1 MRSAQ
6 MFFCQSRMH
15 CSLIVSCTDRKGFS
29 FAKRFLVAVFSGVIL
44 LVCGAPSILYGQDAP
59 LFETW
64 TKVESSPE
72 TKAYTEALKAGGA
85 FDGKHQAHF
94 LENVLPQLEL
104 QSNRPQIE
112 RVRKRIR
119 DVFLVPITSPAAFDA
134 AQAAV
139 VLYASQAA
147 ASDDFDMAVRVN
159 AVLLIGDLRTAKQEP
174 WPSAVDAIVTIAT
187 NIDLPLAIRASAMPG
202 LFRHASSAGNPEGRK
217 AITAAAFTIIAETA
231 PDTQQTAHEWLQS
244 KAMASLRV
252 IGSPLTESD
261 ATNILAA
268 LNNSQAGLN
277 LRVRCASLLGALAD
291 RDTKLDLSALVESIK
306 VLATTSLLN
315 DEQFL
320 EQRILEKEYLGGT
333 GGGSNFGGGIGPPGA
348 MGMGM
353 GMGSEKPR
361 NETYVR
367 QAWRLSVLAE
377 ALEAEDPKSKGKGL
391 LQLVPA
397 TEMQLAEDVTLLA
410 TVLRDCAYDMT
421 AYADSAALSKCLDRL
436 LPERIEERE
445 AAEQAEAAAMA
456 AQENATETDASPEE
470 TVPVEESSAPGETE
484 EPAKKPAVKKPSP
497 KKSEP

>member
-1 MRSAQ
+1 
-6 MFFCQSRMH
+6 MH
-15 CSLIVSCTDRKGFS
+15 CSLIISCTDRKGFS

-44 LVCGAPSILYGQDAP
+44 LVCGAPSILYGQDAA

-72 TKAYTEALKAGGA
+72 TKAYSDALKAGGA

-217 AITAAAFTIIAETA
+217 AITAAAFTIIAETT

-277 LRVRCASLLGALAD
+277 LRVRSASLLGALAD

-333 GGGSNFGGGIGPPGA
+333 GGGSNFGGRMGPPGA
-348 MGMGM
+348 M

-410 TVLRDCAYDMT
+410 TVLRDCAFDMT
-421 AYADSAALSKCLDRL
+421 AYADSVILSRCLDRL